1 MNNKENIPKEF
12 ETELTHEMVLM
23 YAPDN
28 EGKETLKLI
37 TATRKFLENHFK
49 EKDEK
54 GKRQKP
60 LSYSQIRNILL
71 EVKKHD
77 QNLSRIIPTLAYMEA
92 KLDEANQRG
101 LVKFIR
107 ELLEK
112 TISSGKETSFLEF
125 MDMLVAFHKYYSTI
139 KN

>member
-1 MNNKENIPKEF
+1 MNNKENVPTEIK
-12 ETELTHEMVLM
+12 TELTHEMILM
-23 YAPDN
+23 YTPDN

-37 TATRKFLENHFK
+37 TATRNFLENHFK

-77 QNLSRIIPTLAYMEA
+77 QNLSRIIPTLAYMGA
-92 KLDEANQRG
+92 KLDETNQRAM
-101 LVKFIR
+101 VKFIR

-112 TISSGKETSFLEF
+112 TINLGKETSFLS
-125 MDMLVAFHKYYSTI
+125 LWICLLHSTNI
-139 KN
+139 IQL